1 MTTTAKAKTSKAG
14 KTKKKDDATKAAP
27 TFRVERHGDG
37 VAVVLMDVPGETMN
51 TLKAGFAEEFNTIFV
66 ELERSSD
73 VSSIVLTSGKPDSF
87 IAGADVRMLEAANTA
102 DEATAMSKSGQD
114 ALNRIENLKKP
125 VVAAIHGPC
134 LGGGLEVALA
144 CHARVASD
152 HKKTKLGL
160 PEVQLGLLPAAG
172 GTQRLPRIIG
182 AQKALD
188 LMLTGK
194 QVDGK
199 RAKRMGLVD
208 EVVPKAILLDVAV
221 ETAAKLAEV
230 GTAADEGKGRELLDA
245 EELQEIA
252 LTKTPIGRKVLFDQ
266 ADKQLQKKTRGN
278 YPAPERILSVVRT
291 GLAKGFEAGLEA
303 ERRHFGELVVSSEA
317 ASLMSIFFAT
327 TALKKDTG
335 VDDPKVEA
343 RQVKKV
349 GMLGAG
355 LMGGGI
361 AYVTSAMAKTPVRL
375 KDRDDAGVLRGLRY
389 VRDVVDGRVKRKR
402 VTKIDADRL
411 MTMVTGTTTYAG
423 LEDADLVIE
432 AVFEDLDLKHRVLKD
447 TEEACRDDVIFASNT
462 SSLPISKIAE
472 GSAHPE
478 TVIGMHY
485 FSPVHKMPLL
495 EIIVTEKTADW
506 VTATCVALGKAQGK
520 TVIVVRDG
528 VGFYTTRILA
538 PFMNEAA
545 HILSEGVAV
554 DRIDDA
560 LMDFGYPVGPMKL
573 TDEVGIDVGAK
584 VGKIMVAEF
593 GDRMV
598 APPGMEKLVADDRK
612 GRKNS
617 RGFYLYGSEAKGE
630 RAVDASV
637 YAVIGTEPTNAMPAS
652 EIAERCTLQMVNE
665 AVRCL
670 GEGILRSPRDG
681 DIGAIFGLGFPPFRG
696 GPFRYIDAVG
706 AEAVLMKLRGWESK
720 YGARFTPAPLLIE
733 KAQKG
738 ERFHG

>member
-1 MTTTAKAKTSKAG
+1 MTTTTTTTKDD
-14 KTKKKDDATKAAP
+14 TKKSNGAGEK

-51 TLKAGFAEEFNTIFV
+51 TLQAGFAEEFNEIFS
-66 ELERSSD
+66 ELERASD
-73 VSSIVLTSGKPDSF
+73 VRAIVMASGKKDSF
-87 IAGADVRMLEAANTA
+87 IAGANIQMLDDAKTAA
-102 DEATAMSKSGQD
+102 DATALSKAGQD
-114 ALNRIENLKKP
+114 ALNRVEKLEKP

-144 CHARVASD
+144 CHARIATD
-152 HKKTKLGL
+152 HRKTKLGV

-172 GTQRLPRIIG
+172 GTQRLPHLIG
-182 AQKALD
+182 VQKALD

-194 QVDGK
+194 QIDAA

-208 EVVPKAILLDVAV
+208 EVVPEAILLEVAV
-221 ETAAKLAEV
+221 ETATKLADAGAPDRDKLEPS
-230 GTAADEGKGRELLDA
+230 DLLDA
-245 EELQEIA
+245 EELQELA
-252 LTKTPIGRKVLFDQ
+252 LTENPLGRKVLFDQ
-266 ADKQLQKKTRGN
+266 ANKQLQKKTRGN
-278 YPAPERILSVVRT
+278 YPAPERILEVVRI
-291 GLAKGFEAGLEA
+291 GLSDGFEAGLKA
-303 ERRHFGELVVSSEA
+303 ERERFGELVVSPESA
-317 ASLMSIFFAT
+317 CLRSIFFAT

-343 RQVKKV
+343 RPVHKV

-361 AYVTSAMAKTPVRL
+361 AYVTSAIAKTPVRL
-375 KDRDDAGVLRGLRY
+375 KDKDDAGVSRGLGH
-389 VRDVVDGRVKRKR
+389 VRDIVDARVKKR
-402 VTKIDADRL
+402 RLTKIDAERQ
-411 MTMVTGTTTYAG
+411 MTLVTGTTGYDGFA
-423 LEDADLVIE
+423 DADVVIE
-432 AVFEDLDLKHRVLKD
+432 AVFEDLELKHRVLKD
-447 TEEACRDDVIFASNT
+447 TEAACREDAIFASNT
-462 SSLPISKIAE
+462 SSLPITKIAE
-472 GSAHPE
+472 ASAHPE

-485 FSPVHKMPLL
+485 FSPVEKMPLL
-495 EIIVTEKTADW
+495 EIITTEKTADW

-545 HILSEGVAV
+545 HILAEGVAV

-573 TDEVGIDVGAK
+573 TDEVGIDVGQK

-593 GDRMV
+593 GDRMI
-598 APPGMEKLVADDRK
+598 PPAGMEKLVADDRK
-612 GRKNS
+612 GRKNG
-617 RGFYLYGSEAKGE
+617 RGFYLYGQSKKGE
-630 RAVDASV
+630 REVDPTV
-637 YAVIGTEPTNAMPAS
+637 YGVLGVDPTNNMPAA

-665 AVRCL
+665 AIRCL

-696 GPFRYIDAVG
+696 GPFRYADTVG
-706 AEAVLMKLRGWESK
+706 AKALLDKLRGLESRH
-720 YGARFTPAPLLIE
+720 GARFTPAPLLVD
-733 KAQKG
+733 KAEHNQ
-738 ERFHG
+738 RFH